1 MREWVEDGT
10 PESQFSQAEK
20 WRDEQKYM
28 ADLAQRVK
36 ERMSQAG
43 VSIEGEGGD
52 AMQNAVAPVALWT
65 EVSADNAEA
74 QAQRMESQGEA
85 FKKVQT
91 SVPKQGEE
99 QHPPEDHFLESVG
112 SSLGFAD
119 SDNDVAQE
127 HNEKLRQEAVTA
139 FQGYDNTSQN
149 NVQSSA
155 VFTAPPEA
163 GKNPVVSSGPPPPQ
177 AGGVDTGGM
186 SSGGSAETQS
196 ASAGGGVGGGS
207 AGGSVGGG
215 AGGSAG
221 GHSPAPSSPA
231 GTAPSSSAPAP
242 QPWQQGTLEPPRGGP
257 QGGMGGGLA
266 AGAMPGG
273 GSAGGGAA
281 GGGKAGGAGGGTG
294 AGGRGGSAGGA
305 GGSGSGGSGG
315 GRGALGPGGSAGS
328 GSAQPGAQGGAS
340 SSSANG
346 GRGGAGGAGMG
357 GGGRGAGSQG
367 EEDEEHY
374 SPEFL
379 KGDYGF
385 FDEDVPRVA
394 PPVFGEDR

>member
-10 PESQFSQAEK
+10 PESQFSKAK
-20 WRDEQKYM
+20 SWRDEQKYM

-36 ERMSQAG
+36 DRMSQAG
-43 VSIEGEGGD
+43 VSIEGEGGE
-52 AMQNAVAPVALWT
+52 AMQSAVAPVALWT

-91 SVPKQGEE
+91 SIPKKGEE
-99 QHPPEDHFLESVG
+99 QHPPEDNWLETAGSWVG
-112 SSLGFAD
+112 IA
-119 SDNDVAQE
+119 SDNEKAQE

-163 GKNPVVSSGPPPPQ
+163 GKNPVVTSGPQPPQ

-186 SSGGSAETQS
+186 GSDSTQS
-196 ASAGGGVGGGS
+196 ASAGGGSAGGAAG
-207 AGGSVGGG
+207 GGSVGGG
-215 AGGSAG
+215 AGGGAG
-221 GHSPAPSSPA
+221 GHSPASSSPS
-231 GTAPSSSAPAP
+231 GTAPSSSAPAGH

-257 QGGMGGGLA
+257 QGGAGGF

-273 GSAGGGAA
+273 SSAGGGAA
-281 GGGKAGGAGGGTG
+281 GSGRAGGKVGGAGGATGSGSGSGAGGRAGGAGGG
-294 AGGRGGSAGGA
+294 AS
-305 GGSGSGGSGG
+305 

-328 GSAQPGAQGGAS
+328 GGAAGGQSGAS
-340 SSSANG
+340 STGAAG

-357 GGGRGAGSQG
+357 GAGARGAGSQG

-394 PPVFGEDR
+394 PPVFGENR

>member
-1 MREWVEDGT
+1 MREWIEDGT
-10 PESQFSQAEK
+10 PESQFSQAK
-20 WRDEQKYM
+20 SWRDEQKFM

-36 ERMSQAG
+36 DRMSQAG
-43 VSIEGEGGD
+43 VSIEGEGGE

-91 SVPKQGEE
+91 SIPKKGEE
-99 QHPPEDHFLESVG
+99 QHPPEDHWLESVG
-112 SSLGFAD
+112 SSLGIANT
-119 SDNDVAQE
+119 DNENAKA

-163 GKNPVVSSGPPPPQ
+163 GKNPVVASGPQPPQ

-186 SSGGSAETQS
+186 SSDSTQS
-196 ASAGGGVGGGS
+196 ASAGGGS
-207 AGGSVGGG
+207 AGGAAGGGAVGGG
-215 AGGSAG
+215 AGGGAG
-221 GHSPAPSSPA
+221 GHSPGSSSPS
-231 GTAPSSSAPAP
+231 GTAPSSSAPAGH
-242 QPWQQGTLEPPRGGP
+242 QPWQRGTLEPPRGGP
-257 QGGMGGGLA
+257 QGGAGGF

-281 GGGKAGGAGGGTG
+281 GGGRAGGAS
-294 AGGRGGSAGGA
+294 GSGS
-305 GGSGSGGSGG
+305 GSGSGGRAGGGAG

-328 GSAQPGAQGGAS
+328 GGGAAGGQTGAS
-340 SSSANG
+340 SGGATG

-357 GGGRGAGSQG
+357 GAGARGAGSQG

-394 PPVFGEDR
+394 PPVFGENR